1 LVLGWGKSCHT
12 AELPYVFEA
21 MDIIR
26 SDYSTLSPIAQ
37 EEAPVPPEYPYTD
50 LLAAYRGALEDNALG
65 ENDDENQGKEST
77 QRESSATS
85 SLSSRLSN
93 YTAYFQR
100 VLEHFFEDY
109 FQEDA
114 DEEIAHDMA
123 QRWVAFARTGNP
135 NYENSK
141 VEWIPWRFVP
151 DDDVDGGL
159 LPSSSE
165 NDLPWDRE
173 ERHLYNL
180 WRNTEEL
187 ALDALE
193 QDDNRVNSEE
203 EQESFI
209 AQAYRTRALEVLS
222 MKVVEEDSLRTEL
235 IRNKQITYTSSPDDE
250 YTFST
255 FGRPPKR
262 RSNSTSAI
270 PGELTTGNGDILP
283 KPSHRMIQQIQRMAQ
298 DMGVLGRGLSGEY
311 DRLLGGNLGA
321 GNRRGHDYWEG
332 KIHLV
337 IFILDP
343 FFKCVVLSM
352 LFMSYLDDFFPQLLE
367 LQWPPEERLVR
378 RCNCSAVWIC

>member
-1 LVLGWGKSCHT
+1 
-12 AELPYVFEA
+12 

-50 LLAAYRGALEDNALG
+50 LLAAYQGALEDNAS
-65 ENDDENQGKEST
+65 ENNDDNQGEQST

-93 YTAYFQR
+93 YTSYFQR

-123 QRWVAFARTGNP
+123 QRWVAFAKTGNP

-159 LPSSSE
+159 LTSSW
-165 NDLPWDRE
+165 NKE
-173 ERHLYNL
+173 ERHLYNV
-180 WRNTEEL
+180 WRNTEDQ

-193 QDDNRVNSEE
+193 QDDPRMYSED
-203 EQESFI
+203 EQESFV

-222 MKVVEEDSLRTEL
+222 MEVVEEDSLRTEL
-235 IRNKQITYTSSPDDE
+235 KRNKQTASASSSDDE

-262 RSNSTSAI
+262 RSDSTSET
-270 PGELTTGNGDILP
+270 PGDLTTRNGDNLP
-283 KPSHRMIQQIQRMAQ
+283 KPSRRMIQQIQQMAQ

-311 DRLLGGNLGA
+311 DRLLGGNSGA
-321 GNRRGHDYWEG
+321 GNRKGHDYWEG
-332 KIHLV
+332 KIHFGY
-337 IFILDP
+337 ISSFFFILDP
-343 FFKCVVLSM
+343 
-352 LFMSYLDDFFPQLLE
+352 LFSCTSY
-367 LQWPPEERLVR
+367 
-378 RCNCSAVWIC
+378 